1 MGEKEK
7 ERAQNL
13 QLAAMSLTC
22 VTASQGLA
30 VGDLPTWVQCVQ
42 QLKRALETLR
52 EAAHRK
58 SDSSHMVSV
67 SAYAHSSHHCC
78 SCLDRLRSVLV
89 HAWTNRDAGFL
100 NKPPEC
106 RCLLQ

>member
-1 MGEKEK
+1 
-7 ERAQNL
+7 
-13 QLAAMSLTC
+13 MSLTC

-42 QLKRALETLR
+42 QLKKALGTLR
-52 EAAHRK
+52 EAAHEEVRQLTRGIRL
-58 SDSSHMVSV
+58 SMCTQLTSL
-67 SAYAHSSHHCC
+67 
-78 SCLDRLRSVLV
+78 LDRLRSVLV

-100 NKPPEC
+100 NKSPKW